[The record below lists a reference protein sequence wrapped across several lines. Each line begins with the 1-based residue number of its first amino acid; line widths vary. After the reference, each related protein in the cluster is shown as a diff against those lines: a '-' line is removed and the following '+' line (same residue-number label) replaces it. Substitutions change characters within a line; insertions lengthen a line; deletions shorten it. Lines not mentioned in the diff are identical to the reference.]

1 MSSPKFRIPDFY
13 KVNDEIEIEKNEL
26 KFSRAEFGVLKKRS
40 GSTACVTTTESV
52 QTPMSGPIQKS
63 ASAAA
68 ISGIFGKGNLP
79 TQRAGSTQVN
89 YLFSYETP

>member
-1 MSSPKFRIPDFY
+1 MGLLLQYLIFK
-13 KVNDEIEIEKNEL
+13 L
-26 KFSRAEFGVLKKRS
+26 SRAEFGVLKKRS
-40 GSTACVTTTESV
+40 GSTACVPSADPV

-79 TQRAGSTQVN
+79 TQRAGSTQVRHFRTSMP
-89 YLFSYETP
+89 YADD